1 MFVRRKFT
9 SVVYVLLVI
18 GGLFLS
24 LFIIKKMKYL
34 YDRNQKYSRLES
46 YKQYVSDASLLSS
59 IKEMSEHYASES
71 FVSSDCV
78 FVKR

>member
-1 MFVRRKFT
+1 MFVRRKFS

-34 YDRNQKYSRLES
+34 YDRNQKYSRLEN
-46 YKQYVSDASLLSS
+46 YKQYVSNVSLQFRL
-59 IKEMSEHYASES
+59 K
-71 FVSSDCV
+71 F
-78 FVKR
+78 

>member
-1 MFVRRKFT
+1 MLATAVDGCRRNVGCTMFVRRKFT

-46 YKQYVSDASLLSS
+46 YKQYVSNASLLR
-59 IKEMSEHYASES
+59 
-71 FVSSDCV
+71 V
-78 FVKR
+78 R

>member
-1 MFVRRKFT
+1 MFIRRKFS

-24 LFIIKKMKYL
+24 LFIIKKMKHL

-46 YKQYVSDASLLSS
+46 YKQYVSNASLLR
-59 IKEMSEHYASES
+59 IQ
-71 FVSSDCV
+71 
-78 FVKR
+78 

>member
-1 MFVRRKFT
+1 MFVRRKFS
-9 SVVYVLLVI
+9 SVVYVVVVI

-46 YKQYVSDASLLSS
+46 YKQYVSNVRCSFKFRTLS
-59 IKEMSEHYASES
+59 K
-71 FVSSDCV
+71 
-78 FVKR
+78 